1 MSSRSILTLLF
12 VSSLCGCGTADLPQ
26 EVASQGQHLPPA
38 RLEPQLL
45 DEAALAEKPAKEGP
59 AEAEHAPTKKSVV
72 AEAKPADFVPPYP
85 NRENLFLAPKRSSTH
100 GKTPGSHEQS
110 VELLGFANVK
120 KSQVIL
126 SINGEVFPISEGEQQ
141 AGIEVISIQPPA
153 VVLQR
158 NRERWQA
165 TLEN

>member
-1 MSSRSILTLLF
+1 MSSRFCLTTLLM
-12 VSSLCGCGTADLPQ
+12 VTLCGCGTSELSPQTAVVTPMTAPAKLLPQ
-26 EVASQGQHLPPA
+26 MLEKAPSKAEPKKAQPEQSASVP
-38 RLEPQLL
+38 E
-45 DEAALAEKPAKEGP
+45 
-59 AEAEHAPTKKSVV
+59 KSVV
-72 AEAKPADFVPPYP
+72 AEEKVGEFEPPYP

-100 GKTPGSHEQS
+100 AKTPGNAEQT
-110 VELLGFANVK
+110 VELLGFVNVEK
-120 KSQVIL
+120 QKVIL

-158 NRERWQA
+158 DRERWQA

>member
-1 MSSRSILTLLF
+1 MSSRFHFTILL
-12 VSSLCGCGTADLPQ
+12 VASLCGCGTGD
-26 EVASQGQHLPPA
+26 PPA
-38 RLEPQLL
+38 ETAAIAPATAPAKLQPQLL
-45 DEAALAEKPAKEGP
+45 DEAPSPAAKNDAEPEKQETPPE
-59 AEAEHAPTKKSVV
+59 KSVV
-72 AEAKPADFVPPYP
+72 AETEAAEFEPPYP
-85 NRENLFLAPKRSSTH
+85 NRENLFLAPKRSSKH
-100 GKTPGSHEQS
+100 AKTPGSIEQT
-110 VELLGFANVK
+110 VELLGFANVEK
-120 KSQVIL
+120 QKVIL

>member
-1 MSSRSILTLLF
+1 MATP
-12 VSSLCGCGTADLPQ
+12 V
-26 EVASQGQHLPPA
+26 VAPIKLQ
-38 RLEPQLL
+38 PQLL
-45 DEAALAEKPAKEGP
+45 DEVAEREQPEPEKPVVEEKP
-59 AEAEHAPTKKSVV
+59 VV
-72 AEAKPADFVPPYP
+72 AEAKPADFEPPYP

-100 GKTPGSHEQS
+100 GKTPGSLEQS

-120 KSQVIL
+120 KQQVIL
-126 SINGEVFPISEGEQQ
+126 SINGVVVPISEGEQQ
-141 AGIEVISIQPPA
+141 SGIEVISIQPPA